1 MIKVKVKDLVHMK
14 SCKYDGHPGILYYCT
29 HRKSWFHL
37 SNNNGKA
44 GEVPEDWDYLQE
56 KLGWGF
62 SWWLAN
68 NQDEHTY
75 EDCFDETE
83 WPGYGTIITPEHES
97 KFQVGKQIHFL
108 NKSYLERLKG
118 TTSLYGGN
126 ECQGVPLYDKACKIT
141 YSQHIGG
148 GIYSLSVTIF
158 NDDGSEMMSY
168 WGTKSTEFYE
178 NYNLVPP
185 YKPRVVI
192 DPVPAKPKVDLKTGH
207 IDMKYY
213 GGIDPANMLGEFLR
227 NMDGTVTVLKSDIS
241 NSCNEITLPSSNHST
256 IKIPNPTLDTYKP
269 SKVTTDYDVRGNP
282 VVNKK
287 STDEM
292 LIFGLI

>member
-14 SCKYDGHPGILYYCT
+14 SCKYDGHPGILYYCP

-56 KLGWGF
+56 KLRWGF

-192 DPVPAKPKVDLKTGH
+192 DPVPAKPKVD
-207 IDMKYY
+207 
-213 GGIDPANMLGEFLR
+213 FL
-227 NMDGTVTVLKSDIS
+227 S
-241 NSCNEITLPSSNHST
+241 
-256 IKIPNPTLDTYKP
+256 
-269 SKVTTDYDVRGNP
+269 
-282 VVNKK
+282 
-287 STDEM
+287 
-292 LIFGLI
+292 